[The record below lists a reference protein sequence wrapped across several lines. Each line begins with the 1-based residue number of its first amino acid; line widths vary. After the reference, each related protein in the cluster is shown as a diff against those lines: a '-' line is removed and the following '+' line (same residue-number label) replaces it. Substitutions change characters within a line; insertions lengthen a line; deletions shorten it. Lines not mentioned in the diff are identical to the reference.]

1 MSASHPTI
9 LAHQFDDLHQQKESV
24 TLGMWAF
31 LVTEV
36 MFFGGA
42 FLGYAV
48 YRFYYPEA
56 FAYGSSLESW
66 RIGAFNTV
74 VLLISSL
81 TVALAVHEAQGG
93 NNGGV
98 IRYLVITIALALL
111 FVGVKGYEY
120 NHIIEAGHAPWQRF
134 TEGYYAGDNPSPSAH
149 GAGPHGTGPHAQG
162 ANGQGAHKATTIF
175 FSFYFAMTSI
185 HALHMLI
192 GVGLFIWLIKLARR
206 NRFSPKYYNPVEV
219 VGLYWHFVDIV
230 WIFIYPLFYLIDPKW

>member
-1 MSASHPTI
+1 LSAHHPTI
-9 LAHQFDDLHQQKESV
+9 LAHQFDDLHQQRETV
-24 TLGMWAF
+24 TLGMWCF

-42 FLGYAV
+42 FVGYAV

-74 VLLISSL
+74 VLLCSSL
-81 TVALAVHEAQGG
+81 TVALAVHEAQQG
-93 NNGGV
+93 NNRGI
-98 IRYLVITIALALL
+98 IRYLLITIVLALV
-111 FVGVKGYEY
+111 FVGVKGIEY
-120 NHIIEAGHAPWQRF
+120 GRIIEHDHAPWQRWN
-134 TEGYYAGDNPSPSAH
+134 EGYYAGDNPSPEV
-149 GAGPHGTGPHAQG
+149 HA
-162 ANGQGAHKATTIF
+162 AHKATTIF

-192 GVGLFIWLIKLARR
+192 GVGLFVWLITHARKG
-206 NRFSPKYYNPVEV
+206 RFSPEYYNPVEV

-230 WIFIYPLFYLIDPKW
+230 WIFIYPLFYLINPVW

>member
-1 MSASHPTI
+1 MSAHHPTI
-9 LAHQFDDLHQQKESV
+9 LAHQFDDLHQQRESV

-81 TVALAVHEAQGG
+81 TVALAVHEAQAG
-93 NNGGV
+93 NNRGV
-98 IRYLVITIALALL
+98 IKYLLITIVLALI
-111 FVGVKGYEY
+111 FVGVKGIEY
-120 NHIIEAGHAPWQRF
+120 RHIIHEGHAPWQRW
-134 TEGYYAGDNPSPSAH
+134 TEGYYAGDNPSPA
-149 GAGPHGTGPHAQG
+149 AADGTVHA
-162 ANGQGAHKATTIF
+162 AHKATTIF

-192 GVGLFIWLIKLARR
+192 GVGLFVWLIMHARKD
-206 NRFSPKYYNPVEV
+206 RFSPEYYNPVEV

-230 WIFIYPLFYLIDPKW
+230 WIFIYPLFYLINPVW

>member
-1 MSASHPTI
+1 MSAHHPTI

-48 YRFYYPEA
+48 YRFYYPES
-56 FAYGSSLESW
+56 FAEASRLESW

-81 TVALAVHEAQGG
+81 TVALAVHEAQQGD
-93 NNGGV
+93 NRGV
-98 IRYLVITIALALL
+98 IKYLSITIVLALT
-111 FVGVKGYEY
+111 FVGIKGIEY
-120 NHIIEAGHAPWQRF
+120 SHIIHEGHAPWQRHPE
-134 TEGYYAGDNPSPSAH
+134 TYYAGDNPSPTAP
-149 GAGPHGTGPHAQG
+149 GTTAGHAAG
-162 ANGQGAHKATTIF
+162 GHAPLSKPAVIF

-192 GVGLFIWLIKLARR
+192 GVGLFVWLILLARR
-206 NRFSPKYYNPVEV
+206 NRFSPEYYNPVEV

>member
-1 MSASHPTI
+1 
-9 LAHQFDDLHQQKESV
+9 
-24 TLGMWAF
+24 MWAF

-66 RIGAFNTV
+66 RIGAFNTI

-81 TVALAVHEAQGG
+81 TVALAVHEAQAG
-93 NNGGV
+93 NNRGV
-98 IRYLVITIALALL
+98 IRYLLITIALALV
-111 FVGVKGYEY
+111 FVGIKAIEY
-120 NHIIEAGHAPWQRF
+120 RHIIHDGHAPWHRF
-134 TEGYYAGDNPSPSAH
+134 TEGYYAGDNPSPSVH
-149 GAGPHGTGPHAQG
+149 GP
-162 ANGQGAHKATTIF
+162 GQGRPHKATTIF

-192 GVGLFIWLIKLARR
+192 GVGLFIWLIKLARH
-206 NRFSPKYYNPVEV
+206 NRFSPEYYNPVEV

-230 WIFIYPLFYLIDPKW
+230 WIFLYPLLYLVDRANPD

>member
-1 MSASHPTI
+1 MSASHQTI

-81 TVALAVHEAQGG
+81 TVALAVHEAQAG
-93 NNGGV
+93 NNRGV
-98 IRYLVITIALALL
+98 IRYLLITIALALV
-111 FVGVKGYEY
+111 FVGIKAIEY
-120 NHIIEAGHAPWQRF
+120 RHIIQHGHAPWQRW
-134 TEGYYAGDNPSPSAH
+134 TEGYYAGDNPAP
-149 GAGPHGTGPHAQG
+149 GVHA
-162 ANGQGAHKATTIF
+162 AHKATTIF
-175 FSFYFAMTSI
+175 FSFYFAMTTI
-185 HALHMLI
+185 HAIHMLI

-206 NRFSPKYYNPVEV
+206 NRFSPEYYNPVEV

>member
-1 MSASHPTI
+1 LSAHHPTI

-48 YRFYYPEA
+48 YRFYYPDA
-56 FAYGSSLESW
+56 FAEASALESW
-66 RIGAFNTV
+66 RIGAFNTI

-81 TVALAVHEAQGG
+81 TVALAVHEAQQG
-93 NNGGV
+93 NNRG
-98 IRYLVITIALALL
+98 IIKYLVITIVLALT
-111 FVGVKGYEY
+111 FVGIKGIEY
-120 NHIIEAGHAPWQRF
+120 SRIIEHGHAPWQRHAE
-134 TEGYYAGDNPSPSAH
+134 TYYAGDNPSPTAEGTTPEH
-149 GAGPHGTGPHAQG
+149 GAHAD
-162 ANGQGAHKATTIF
+162 KPLSKPTVIF

-192 GVGLFIWLIKLARR
+192 GVGLFVWLIMLARR
-206 NRFSPKYYNPVEV
+206 NRFSPEYYNPVET

-230 WIFIYPLFYLIDPKW
+230 WIFIYPLFYLINPQW

>member
-1 MSASHPTI
+1 MSASHQTI

-66 RIGAFNTV
+66 RIGAFNTI
-74 VLLISSL
+74 VLLVSSL
-81 TVALAVHEAQGG
+81 TVALAVHEAQAG
-93 NNGGV
+93 NNRGV
-98 IRYLVITIALALL
+98 TRYLLITIALALV
-111 FVGVKGYEY
+111 FVGIKAIEY
-120 NHIIEAGHAPWQRF
+120 RHIIQHGHAPWQRW
-134 TEGYYAGDNPSPSAH
+134 TEGYYAGDNPSPA
-149 GAGPHGTGPHAQG
+149 ADGTVHA
-162 ANGQGAHKATTIF
+162 AHKATTIF
-175 FSFYFAMTSI
+175 FSFYFAMTTI
-185 HALHMLI
+185 HAIHMLI

-206 NRFSPKYYNPVEV
+206 NRFSPEYYNPVEV

>member
-1 MSASHPTI
+1 LSASHPTI

-24 TLGMWAF
+24 TLGMWVF

-56 FAYGSSLESW
+56 FAAASRLESW
-66 RIGAFNTV
+66 KIGAFNTI
-74 VLLISSL
+74 VLLCSSL
-81 TVALAVHEAQGG
+81 TVALAVHEAQQGDNRG
-93 NNGGV
+93 
-98 IRYLVITIALALL
+98 IIKYLAITILLALI
-111 FVGVKGYEY
+111 FVGVKGFEY
-120 NHIIEAGHAPWQRF
+120 SHIIHEGHAPWQRSL
-134 TEGYYAGDNPSPSAH
+134 ESYYAGDNPSP
-149 GAGPHGTGPHAQG
+149 QG
-162 ANGQGAHKATTIF
+162 EVAARRPMHIF

-192 GVGLFIWLIKLARR
+192 GVGLFVWLIKLARQE
-206 NRFSPKYYNPVEV
+206 RFSPEYYNPVEV

>member
-1 MSASHPTI
+1 MSAHHPTI

-48 YRFYYPEA
+48 YRFYYPDA
-56 FAYGSSLESW
+56 FAQASALESW

-74 VLLISSL
+74 VLLVSSL
-81 TVALAVHEAQGG
+81 TVALAVHEAQQGDNRG
-93 NNGGV
+93 
-98 IRYLVITIALALL
+98 IIKYLAITIVLALI
-111 FVGVKGYEY
+111 FVGVKGIEY
-120 NHIIEAGHAPWQRF
+120 SKIIEHGHAPWQR
-134 TEGYYAGDNPSPSAH
+134 TPETYYAGDNPSPTAPGTTSLDAPEQH
-149 GAGPHGTGPHAQG
+149 GGQHGPPLSKPTV
-162 ANGQGAHKATTIF
+162 IF

-192 GVGLFIWLIKLARR
+192 GVGLFVWLIKLARR
-206 NRFSPKYYNPVEV
+206 NRFSPEYYNPVEV

>member
-1 MSASHPTI
+1 MHHATI
-9 LAHQFDDLHQQKESV
+9 LAHQFDDLHQQRESV

-48 YRFYYPEA
+48 YRFYYPDA
-56 FAYGSSLESW
+56 FAQASALESW

-81 TVALAVHEAQGG
+81 TVALAVHEAQAG
-93 NNGGV
+93 NNRGV
-98 IRYLVITIALALL
+98 VRYLLITIGLALV
-111 FVGVKGYEY
+111 FVGIKAIEY
-120 NHIIEAGHAPWQRF
+120 RHIIHAGHAPWQRF
-134 TEGYYAGDNPSPSAH
+134 SEPYTPGDNPSPTAAGTTSAH
-149 GAGPHGTGPHAQG
+149 GGAHGTALPKPA
-162 ANGQGAHKATTIF
+162 TIF

-192 GVGLFIWLIKLARR
+192 GVGLFGWLIKLARQK
-206 NRFSPKYYNPVEV
+206 RFSPEYYNPVEV

-230 WIFIYPLFYLIDPKW
+230 WIFIYPLFYLINPQW

>member
-1 MSASHPTI
+1 MSAHHPTI

-48 YRFYYPEA
+48 YRFYYPDA
-56 FAYGSSLESW
+56 FAAASAKESW

-81 TVALAVHEAQGG
+81 TVALAVHEAQAG
-93 NNGGV
+93 NNRG
-98 IRYLVITIALALL
+98 IIKYLAITIVLALV
-111 FVGVKGYEY
+111 FVGIKGYEY
-120 NHIIEAGHAPWQRF
+120 NHIIHEGYAPWQRDVQP
-134 TEGYYAGDNPSPSAH
+134 YPGDNPSPAV
-149 GAGPHGTGPHAQG
+149 GAEGGLADHALPKP
-162 ANGQGAHKATTIF
+162 AVIF

-192 GVGLFIWLIKLARR
+192 GVGLFIWLIKLARN
-206 NRFSPKYYNPVEV
+206 NRFSPEYYNPVEV

-230 WIFIYPLFYLIDPKW
+230 WIFIYPLFYLINPQW